1 MSNLSLALELSESCF
16 TAARNNQSVKSKV
29 SLLLDYPSCGRRTLA
44 EV

>member
-29 SLLLDYPSCGRRTLA
+29 SLLDYPSCGRRTLA